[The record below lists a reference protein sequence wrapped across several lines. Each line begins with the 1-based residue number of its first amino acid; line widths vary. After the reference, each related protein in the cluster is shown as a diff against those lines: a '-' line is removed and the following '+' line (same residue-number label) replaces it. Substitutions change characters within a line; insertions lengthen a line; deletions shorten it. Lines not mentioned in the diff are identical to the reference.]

1 MDHPRLDQVR
11 RLRLKVKE
19 LHAMAA
25 QMKDPGARAMFL
37 RLAQS
42 YEELIGLEERRIL
55 RDLPEPEMEA

>member
-25 QMKDPGARAMFL
+25 QMKDPGARTVCL
-37 RLAQS
+37 RTAQS
-42 YEELIGLEERRIL
+42 YEELIDLEERRIL
-55 RDLPEPEMEA
+55 FDLPELEA

>member
-1 MDHPRLDQVR
+1 MDHPRLDQAR

-19 LHAMAA
+19 LHGMAA
-25 QMKDPGARAMFL
+25 QMKDPGARAVFL

-55 RDLPEPEMEA
+55 SDLPEVEA

>member
-42 YEELIGLEERRIL
+42 YGELVGQEERRIL
-55 RDLPEPEMEA
+55 EGDLPPEEA